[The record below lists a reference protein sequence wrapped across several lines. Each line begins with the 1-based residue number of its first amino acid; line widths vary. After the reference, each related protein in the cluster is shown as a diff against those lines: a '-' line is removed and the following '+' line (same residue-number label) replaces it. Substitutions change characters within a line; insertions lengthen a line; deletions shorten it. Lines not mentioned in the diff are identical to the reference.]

1 MTPHDDSE
9 QQTFASEPLLVVD
22 NNIEPDLTRQ
32 SGIGSLPSPTTY
44 LGSPHHVLAP
54 VTVHRDMETNYC

>member
-9 QQTFASEPLLVVD
+9 QQTFASEPLLAVENDV
-22 NNIEPDLTRQ
+22 ESDLTKQ
-32 SGIGSLPSPTTY
+32 SGIGVPSPTTY